1 MSGIFPDGYAPLVPE
16 DDYLAAGVHIGS
28 HQRSHDMERFIHKVR
43 EDGVALLQLHQTD
56 LRLRA
61 AAKFL
66 ARFDAGKIL
75 AVSARQHGA
84 TPVQRFAQA
93 TGSKASVGRFIPG
106 TLTNPNLPV
115 YDDCQALVVMDPV
128 ADIQP
133 LTEAFSVGVPIVA
146 FCHTASSLQRIDLAV
161 PANNKGRKSLALLY
175 YLLAREVRRARGW
188 DEMTLQLKDFEA
200 EPPPVGLQIPVPRAP
215 EERRRPQPRGERTG
229 ARRGRSSDS
238 A

>member
-43 EDGVALLQLHQTD
+43 EDGVALLQVHQTD

-61 AAKFL
+61 AAKLL
-66 ARFDAGKIL
+66 ARFEAGKVL
-75 AVSARQHGA
+75 AASARQFSM
-84 TPVQRFAQA
+84 TSVEKFAQA
-93 TGSKASVGRFIPG
+93 TGSKVSVGRFIPG
-106 TLTNPNLPV
+106 TLTNPILPV
-115 YDDCQALVVMDPV
+115 YDECQALVVSDPV

-146 FCHTASSLQRIDLAV
+146 FCNTQCSIHQIDLV
-161 PANNKGRKSLALLY
+161 IPANNKGRKSLALLY

-188 DEMTLQLKDFEA
+188 DETTLQLKDFES
-200 EPPPVGLQIPVPRAP
+200 EPPPVGFLSPVPRPPP
-215 EERRRPQPRGERTG
+215 ERKRARPRGERPE
-229 ARRGRSSDS
+229 RPPRFRGS